1 MLMVC
6 FHMNKKKKSFKLQN
20 WQGLM
25 YVIVERFFSLIA
37 KTLCKLILC
46 SVECL
51 NFGVECCRNKS
62 VWKWYIN
69 LCIGTAS
76 WKEPLKPPLSTEK
89 QSCNFSLMHLN
100 TVNLVAGMIYI
111 EFLLHFSILK
121 LTVFIR

>member
-46 SVECL
+46 SV
-51 NFGVECCRNKS
+51 
-62 VWKWYIN
+62 
-69 LCIGTAS
+69 
-76 WKEPLKPPLSTEK
+76 
-89 QSCNFSLMHLN
+89 
-100 TVNLVAGMIYI
+100 
-111 EFLLHFSILK
+111 
-121 LTVFIR
+121 

>member
-6 FHMNKKKKSFKLQN
+6 FHMNKKKCSFKLQY

-62 VWKWYIN
+62 V
-69 LCIGTAS
+69 
-76 WKEPLKPPLSTEK
+76 
-89 QSCNFSLMHLN
+89 
-100 TVNLVAGMIYI
+100 
-111 EFLLHFSILK
+111 
-121 LTVFIR
+121 

>member
-6 FHMNKKKKSFKLQN
+6 FHMNKKKCSFKLKN

-46 SVECL
+46 SAECL

-62 VWKWYIN
+62 V
-69 LCIGTAS
+69 
-76 WKEPLKPPLSTEK
+76 
-89 QSCNFSLMHLN
+89 
-100 TVNLVAGMIYI
+100 
-111 EFLLHFSILK
+111 
-121 LTVFIR
+121 